1 MRRLAINVVVLAVVV
16 GCSPWMVSA
25 QEAAERAAASKVIAL
40 ENAWNRASEAKDLR
54 ALEQILDDGF
64 VYVGDDGRML
74 TKAEILKDVKESAVQ
89 QVVTESMVAHVHG
102 ETAIVTGVYRMKGM
116 VSGKPLVRQG
126 RFVDTW
132 LYKNGQ
138 WVSIA
143 SIGVPLE

>member
-16 GCSPWMVSA
+16 GCSSWMVSA

-54 ALEQILDDGF
+54 ALDQILDDGF

-74 TKAEILKDVKESAVQ
+74 TKAEMLKDVKESAVQ
-89 QVVTESMVAHVHG
+89 QVVTGSMVAHVHG
-102 ETAIVTGVYRMKGM
+102 ETAIVTGVYRMRGM